1 MSAAFSRHIQAE
13 IPVEDQIANLRVLV
27 VAIGNKVLEEQ
38 EGRRRLTQDVQQLR
52 AQVLQAQSMIRT
64 AGRR

>member
-1 MSAAFSRHIQAE
+1 MPAAFSRHIDPE
-13 IPVEDQIANLRVLV
+13 RSIAQEVADLRLLV

-38 EGRRRLTQDVQQLR
+38 EGRRRLTLDVQQLR
-52 AQVLQAQSMIRT
+52 AQVSQAQAAIRT

>member
-1 MSAAFSRHIQAE
+1 MSSASRHIDPERSFAQEVA
-13 IPVEDQIANLRVLV
+13 DLRLLV

-38 EGRRRLTQDVQQLR
+38 EGRRRLTLDVQQLR
-52 AQVLQAQSMIRT
+52 AQVSQAQAMIRT